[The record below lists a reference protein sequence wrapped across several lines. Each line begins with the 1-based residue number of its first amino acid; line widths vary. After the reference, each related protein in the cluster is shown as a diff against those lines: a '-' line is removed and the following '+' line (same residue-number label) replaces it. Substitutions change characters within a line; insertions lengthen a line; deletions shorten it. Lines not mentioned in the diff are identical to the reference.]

1 MEVISV
7 PGTFQIVPS
16 ELVMVIAREVEE
28 SRSPQNIPVRPITST
43 SFPLPVRMMMNAIEE
58 S

>member
-7 PGTFQIVPS
+7 TGMLRIVPS

-28 SRSPQNIPVRPITST
+28 SRSPQNIPVRPVTST
-43 SFPLPVRMMMNAIEE
+43 RFPLPVGMMMNAIEE